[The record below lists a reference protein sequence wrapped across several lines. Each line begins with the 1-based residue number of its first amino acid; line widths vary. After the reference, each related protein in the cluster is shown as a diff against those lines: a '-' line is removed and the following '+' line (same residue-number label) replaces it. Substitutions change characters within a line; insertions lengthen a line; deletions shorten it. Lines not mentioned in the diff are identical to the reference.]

1 MSDSNTIGRRSFLSS
16 GVSLMTAGASFMIM
30 PKAHA
35 SSGGESESHP
45 MLVQGGHH
53 TDGEMQKCIQLCRDC
68 HAMCT
73 QTIAH
78 CLMVGGR
85 HAAPEHIRL
94 FLDCAQM
101 CTTTVDYM
109 LRGSV
114 FHDRICGLCADL
126 CTQCGKDC
134 EQVAGSDQTIKQ
146 CIEMCRKCAESCER
160 MASKAAA

>member
-1 MSDSNTIGRRSFLSS
+1 MSDSNNIGRRSFLSS
-16 GVSLMTAGASFMIM
+16 GTSLVAAGASFMLL
-30 PKAHA
+30 PKSYA
-35 SSGGESESHP
+35 SSGGEPDSQT

-53 TDGEMQKCIQLCRDC
+53 TNEEMRKCIQLCRDC

-78 CLMVGGR
+78 CLMLGGR

-109 LRGSV
+109 LRESA
-114 FHDRICGLCADL
+114 FHDRICRLCADL

-134 EQVAGSDQTIKQ
+134 ETLAGDDRMVKQ
-146 CIEMCRKCAESCER
+146 CIEICRKCAGSCER
-160 MASKAAA
+160 MASKVAA